1 MQTEENIRIAILTI
15 ATGKYP
21 IFLDGLIDS
30 AENHFMLGHEKEY
43 FVFTDYIEYKNKSTD
58 KVNNIEQRHLG
69 WPYDTMMRFHMFLS
83 IKERLLEFDYV
94 FFLNANM
101 IFERNV
107 GLEILPVE
115 ENSYLVGVKHPGFHL
130 GIAIDWAGDL
140 KKIEF
145 PYERNPE
152 ISCHIKKG
160 DDLHYFQGCFNGG
173 RSTEWVEMCRCLSEM
188 TDSDISKD
196 LIPIWHDESYL
207 NWYFSKR
214 KVKVLP
220 PVYGL
225 PEQVLERNFSPTFI
239 NYSVL
244 CDVNHYIVQRD
255 KSKYGGSDFLR
266 ANK

>member
-1 MQTEENIRIAILTI
+1 MKISILTI

-30 AENHFMLGHEKEY
+30 SENHFMLGHEKEY
-43 FVFTDYIEYKNKSTD
+43 FVFTDSMEYKNKITD
-58 KVNNIEQRHLG
+58 KVNIIEQRHLG

-107 GLEILPVE
+107 GVEILPSE

-130 GIAIDWAGDL
+130 GISIGWDGDL
-140 KKIEF
+140 KEIEF
-145 PYERNPE
+145 PYERNDR

-160 DDLHYFQGCFNGG
+160 DGSHYFQGCFNGG
-173 RSTEWVEMCRCLSEM
+173 RSTEWVEMCKCLSEM
-188 TDSDISKD
+188 TDLDISND

-214 KVKVLP
+214 KVKALP
-220 PVYGL
+220 PAYL
-225 PEQVLERNFSPTFI
+225 WTA
-239 NYSVL
+239 
-244 CDVNHYIVQRD
+244 
-255 KSKYGGSDFLR
+255 R
-266 ANK
+266 ASFRT

>member
-1 MQTEENIRIAILTI
+1 MKIAILTI
-15 ATGKYP
+15 ATGKYH
-21 IFLDGLIDS
+21 IFLDELVNS
-30 AENHFMLGHEKEY
+30 SEEYFMENHEKEY
-43 FVFTDYIEYKNKSTD
+43 FVFTDLPEYTNEKTD
-58 KVNNIEQRHLG
+58 SISLIKQDHLG

-101 IFERNV
+101 KFIRKV
-107 GLEILPVE
+107 GAEILPKE
-115 ENSYLVGVKHPGFHL
+115 DDSYLVGVKHPGFHL
-130 GIAIDWAGDL
+130 GVSIGRDNEF

-145 PYERNPE
+145 PYEGNPE

-160 DDLHYFQGCFNGG
+160 DGSHYFQGCFNGG
-173 RSTEWVEMCRCLSEM
+173 RSTEWVEMCKCLSEM
-188 TDSDISKD
+188 TDLDISND

-214 KVKVLP
+214 KVKALF

-244 CDVNHYIVQRD
+244 CDVKHYIIQRD

>member
-1 MQTEENIRIAILTI
+1 MRDQ
-15 ATGKYP
+15 
-21 IFLDGLIDS
+21 
-30 AENHFMLGHEKEY
+30 EKEY
-43 FVFTDYIEYKNKSTD
+43 FIFTDLPGYTNERTGRISLIKQE
-58 KVNNIEQRHLG
+58 HLG

-107 GLEILPVE
+107 GVEILPSE

-130 GIAIDWAGDL
+130 GVTINSAGDL

-145 PYERNPE
+145 PYERKDE

-160 DDLHYFQGCFNGG
+160 DGSHYFQGCFNGG

-214 KVKVLP
+214 KVKALP

-239 NYSVL
+239 NYNVL
-244 CDVNHYIVQRD
+244 CDVNHYIIQRD
-255 KSKYGGSDFLR
+255 KNKYGGSDFLR